1 MQRQSVLVLWIG
13 WLIIV
18 SVGCGDD
25 EGSVRLPLSGMVL
38 SADIP
43 ENLQGTVSLM
53 PEGETKGPA
62 ANGIIQNGW
71 YEFTTE
77 DGPVA
82 GQHRVLIDVEP
93 PRGKMD
99 TAAQQS
105 RLEWKFEF
113 HITIPSEPPYEYDF
127 PLVRDSA
134 DE

>member
-1 MQRQSVLVLWIG
+1 VQRQSALVSWIV
-13 WLIIV
+13 WSIIV
-18 SVGCGDD
+18 SVGCGDND
-25 EGSVRLPLSGMVL
+25 GPIRLPLSGMVL

-71 YEFTTE
+71 YQFTTE

-82 GQHRVLIDVEP
+82 GQHRVLVDVEP
-93 PRGKMD
+93 PRGKMGE
-99 TAAQQS
+99 TTQES
-105 RLEWKFEF
+105 KLEWKFEF
-113 HITIPSEPPYEYDF
+113 HITVPPEPPYEYDF
-127 PLVRDSA
+127 PLVRDKV